1 VALAPNGAHASVS
14 ITDLVEIARHIWIYD
29 VARGLGHRFT
39 DEPGR
44 SAVWA
49 PDGSRL
55 MFRSAREGL
64 GDLYEKLSTGAA
76 GEQRWYAD
84 AADKSPLSWSKDGR
98 ILYQVVGQDTGSDL
112 WTVSTQG
119 DHTPSP
125 FRRTRFN
132 ETQGQFSPDGRWVAY
147 VSDESGRQEIY
158 VTSADSSG
166 GPTLVS
172 PGSGPRW
179 RENGAELFFWV
190 GNRLTAAVVN
200 PRERAFRVGAIV
212 PLFEHKHREDQ
223 GASYDVSADGQRF
236 LVNTP
241 LEESTTITLLINWP
255 ALLNKR
261 E

>member
-1 VALAPNGAHASVS
+1 VSV
-14 ITDLVEIARHIWIYD
+14 TDPVQIARHIWIYD

-39 DEPGR
+39 DDPAQDR
-44 SAVWA
+44 SAVWS
-49 PDGSRL
+49 PDGSQL
-55 MFRSAREGL
+55 MFRSARKGL
-64 GDLYEKLSTGAA
+64 GDLYEKPSTGAT
-76 GEQRWYAD
+76 GEERWFAD
-84 AADKSPLSWSKDGR
+84 AADKSPLSWSLDGR

-112 WTVSTQG
+112 WTVSTHG
-119 DHTPSP
+119 DRTPVP

-158 VTSADSSG
+158 VTPADGSG

-179 RENGAELFFWV
+179 RGDSNELFFWLA
-190 GNRLTAAVVN
+190 NRLTAAVMD
-200 PRERAFRVGAIV
+200 PRGRTFVVGAIM
-212 PLFEHKHREDQ
+212 PLFEHQHREDL
-223 GASYDVSADGQRF
+223 GASYDVSADGQR
-236 LVNTP
+236 LLINTP
-241 LEESTTITLLINWP
+241 IEESTSITLLINWP